1 MQGQRKY
8 RGNSKSVSVSDFFG
22 AGQDALGLEIVSGQ
36 DEMGRTISEP
46 AMNRPGLALSGFLQ
60 YFAHRRVQVLGHA
73 ENAYLLSLD
82 EATRVERI
90 RKMLECR
97 VPCVVITRNRK
108 IISGITELANESRTP
123 VLKSGMITGDFVNRA
138 TIIME
143 DLQTP
148 VMKIQGTMMDI
159 LGVGVLIMGAPG
171 IGKSETAMAL
181 LRRGHSLVSDD
192 LTDLKMDSSGV
203 VIASCPTGIRYHMEL
218 HGLGI
223 IHVPSIFGVASVR
236 GRKTLDLVI
245 KLARAETLRDAG
257 PDDPNAVVAMLG
269 SSVTCVTIPVA
280 PGRDIAGLV
289 EIAALDQ
296 KLKKLGHDAAKELD
310 EKLIKRMSEGRD

>member
-1 MQGQRKY
+1 MQGQGRY
-8 RGNSKSVSVSDFFG
+8 RDNSKSVAVSEFFE
-22 AGQDALGLEIVSGQ
+22 AGRDALGLEVVSGE
-36 DEMGRTISEP
+36 DGMGRAIFEP

-73 ENAYLLSLD
+73 EHAYLLSLD
-82 EATRVERI
+82 GKMRVERL
-90 RKMLECR
+90 RKMFECR
-97 VPCVVITRNRK
+97 VPCIVITRNRK
-108 IISGITELANESRTP
+108 VMNGIRDLGNEFRTP
-123 VLKSGMITGDFVNRA
+123 VLRSGMITGDFVNRA

-159 LGVGVLIMGAPG
+159 LGVGALIMGPPG
-171 IGKSETAMAL
+171 IGKTETAMAL

-192 LTDLKMDSSGV
+192 VTDLKMDGSGAV
-203 VIASCPTGIRYHMEL
+203 MASCPTGIRYHMEL

-236 GRKTLDLVI
+236 GRKKLDLII
-245 KLARAETLRDAG
+245 KLERAEKLKDAG
-257 PDDPNAVVAMLG
+257 PDDPNAVIDMLG
-269 SSVTCVTIPVA
+269 SRVTCVTIPVA

-289 EIAALDQ
+289 EVAALDQ

-310 EKLIKRMSEGRD
+310 ERLIARMSEGGD